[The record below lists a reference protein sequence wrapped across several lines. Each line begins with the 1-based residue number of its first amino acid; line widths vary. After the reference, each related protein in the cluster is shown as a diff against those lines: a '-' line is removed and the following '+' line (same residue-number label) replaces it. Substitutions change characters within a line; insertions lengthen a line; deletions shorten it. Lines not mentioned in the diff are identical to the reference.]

1 MSSLQGVG
9 IRGYRG
15 VIFIISRLQALKEAP
30 YDSLGVGAKKKY
42 PKVTM
47 AQRNAKRKAESDA
60 KQTKHMSK
68 VERSRNAVIESFDGA
83 SLDDLPMKKKPRL

>member
-1 MSSLQGVG
+1 
-9 IRGYRG
+9 
-15 VIFIISRLQALKEAP
+15 
-30 YDSLGVGAKKKY
+30 
-42 PKVTM
+42 M
-47 AQRNAKRKAESDA
+47 AQRNAKRKAESDS